1 MLKKAS
7 SYLFFAHESRQTASK
22 VFTAKALSRNKVP
35 VMLLSGTFMAANM
48 GMAYQKNIFQDMH
61 MLFSTNGGS
70 GSNGGNNNGPSSSG
84 GNNGSGSS
92 VAHEN
97 KKEEKI
103 HVNRYIDQTVLKAG
117 TKWEDVQRVC
127 TEAYAHDFPAVC
139 IPPCFVKEAKQF
151 LRNTQVKIATVIGF
165 PFGNTTTEVKVF
177 ETAQAI
183 ANGADEIDMVI
194 NIGWLKQGD
203 FDAVGR
209 EIKLI
214 KEACGKSGILK
225 VIVETGLLTEDEIL
239 RVTTVV
245 DAAGADYIKTST
257 GFGPRGA
264 SLRDVELFKLNSKR
278 LLIKA
283 AGGVRDNASAEQY
296 IKLGVSRIGTST
308 GTVLLPSSGA

>member
-1 MLKKAS
+1 
-7 SYLFFAHESRQTASK
+7 
-22 VFTAKALSRNKVP
+22 
-35 VMLLSGTFMAANM
+35 MAANIAV
-48 GMAYQKNIFQDMH
+48 GYQKGIFQDMH
-61 MLFSTNGGS
+61 MLFCCKNGGS
-70 GSNGGNNNGPSSSG
+70 GNNGGNNGGPSSG

-92 VAHEN
+92 AAHDN
-97 KKEEKI
+97 KKDDDCI

-117 TKWEDVQRVC
+117 TRWEDVQRVC
-127 TEAYAHDFPAVC
+127 TEAYAHDFAAVC

-177 ETAQAI
+177 ETKQAI

-203 FDAVGR
+203 FDAVGK

-214 KEACGKSGILK
+214 KEACGKTGILK
-225 VIVETGLLTEDEIL
+225 VIVETGLLTEDEI
-239 RVTTVV
+239 RKVTKVV

-264 SLRDVELFKLNSKR
+264 SLCDVWTFKENSKR

-283 AGGVRDNASAEQY
+283 AGGVRDNASAELY
-296 IKLGVSRIGTST
+296 IQMGVSRIGTST
-308 GTVLLPSSGA
+308 GTALLRSSGAQIKKPESGSY

>member
-1 MLKKAS
+1 
-7 SYLFFAHESRQTASK
+7 
-22 VFTAKALSRNKVP
+22 
-35 VMLLSGTFMAANM
+35 
-48 GMAYQKNIFQDMH
+48 
-61 MLFSTNGGS
+61 
-70 GSNGGNNNGPSSSG
+70 
-84 GNNGSGSS
+84 
-92 VAHEN
+92 
-97 KKEEKI
+97 
-103 HVNRYIDQTVLKAG
+103 
-117 TKWEDVQRVC
+117 
-127 TEAYAHDFPAVC
+127 
-139 IPPCFVKEAKQF
+139 VKEAKQF